1 MPDDEND
8 NADDFDASIFKVLL
22 DGGEA
27 MVKAGVPVDDAAHHV
42 SDALQAGLD
51 AAAPDIVAELI
62 KTAPDMVAAHRREN
76 RAYERRLRKHW
87 GEAVDRFYSV
97 AVAAEEAASTFDV
110 KRRNDV
116 DGDGMYFEAL
126 TGIMARA
133 CRTTFEVHH
142 LLSGGF
148 PLGALARC
156 RTLHELAVCAI
167 VISDRGRPDG
177 EHPDLGERYVL
188 HRGVLNWKDA
198 LTYQEHYLRLG
209 EEPFSDDELA
219 AMKQE
224 HDALVARYGTNYK
237 EPYGWAAGLVPRG
250 RPKFDALE
258 ALANLSHL
266 RGHYKW
272 ASHEVHADA
281 KGWAMNEFQAH
292 GVRYRATGRMN
303 TGLADPGH
311 LALISL
317 HQCLVSLLLSTDEP
331 SPWNMLACMTLQPLV
346 DDAGDLFAKGAHSV
360 AVAYERAESRRLRE
374 QQD

>member
-1 MPDDEND
+1 VPDDEND

-27 MVKAGVPVDDAAHHV
+27 MVKAGVPVDDAVQHV
-42 SDALQAGLD
+42 SDTLQAELD
-51 AAAPDIVAELI
+51 AVAPDIVAELI
-62 KTAPDMVAAHRREN
+62 STAPDMVAAHRREN
-76 RAYERRLRKHW
+76 RAFERRLRKHW
-87 GEAVDRFYSV
+87 GAALDRFYSV
-97 AVAAEEAASTFDV
+97 VVAAEEAASMFDV
-110 KRRNDV
+110 KRSTHA
-116 DGDGMYFEAL
+116 DGPDFQFEAL

-133 CRTTFEVHH
+133 CRIAFEVHC

-156 RTLHELAVCAI
+156 RTLHELAVYAI
-167 VISDRGRPDG
+167 VINDRGKPDG
-177 EHPDLGERYVL
+177 ENADLGERYVF
-188 HRGVLNWKDA
+188 HGGVLTWKDA
-198 LTYQEHYLRLG
+198 LTYQEHYVTLG
-209 EEPFSDDELA
+209 EEPFSDDDLA

-224 HDALVARYGTNYK
+224 RDELVARYGTNYK
-237 EPYGWAAGLVPRG
+237 EPYGWAAGLVASG
-250 RPKFDALE
+250 RPKFDVLE
-258 ALANLSHL
+258 GLANLSHL
-266 RGHYKW
+266 HGHYKW

-303 TGLADPGH
+303 TGLAEPGH

-317 HQCLVSLLLSTDEP
+317 HQCLVSLLLSADEV

-360 AVAYERAESRRLRE
+360 AVAHEREESRRLRE